1 MTQAKTRILIP
12 TSDRKRAGGN
22 RTLRFA
28 EAQDEREWN
37 RYPSLGPARTE
48 AVRVFLSAI
57 NGQGFA
63 EDVLRLKGARLDEA
77 TATNLRFGQSALMPV
92 AERECGPLFR
102 ALDVGSLDERA
113 ARRMRE
119 ELMVICPLLG
129 LLAPTDLVPEY
140 RCPVGAQ
147 IPGWSYGSM
156 HAFWK
161 EHLGPVLNRLCRR
174 RRVFSFL
181 PGRMRAL
188 WTPSAGVEE
197 VVTIQFA
204 TRRPNGD
211 LRIEN
216 AGAGKLA
223 GSMIRAILQDGLD
236 EPTRLQGWKSAAG
249 HEYMA
254 VHSDRGPG
262 RWNMM
267 FVR

>member
-1 MTQAKTRILIP
+1 MSQNKIRILIP
-12 TSDRKRAGGN
+12 TSDRKRGGGDEN
-22 RTLRFA
+22 LRFT

-37 RYPSLGPARTE
+37 RYPSLSPARHE

-57 NGQGFA
+57 NGQGHAA
-63 EDVLRLKGARLDEA
+63 EVLRLSGVKLDE
-77 TATNLRFGQSALMPV
+77 TASLNLRFPNGALLPV
-92 AERECGPLFR
+92 EARESGPLFR
-102 ALDVGSLDERA
+102 ALEPSTLEES
-113 ARRMRE
+113 ARKRMRE
-119 ELMVICPLLG
+119 ELMILCPLLG

-147 IPGWSYGSM
+147 IPGWEHGSM

-161 EHLGPVLNRLCRR
+161 DRLGPVLNRLCRG

-181 PGRMRAL
+181 PNRMRAL
-188 WTPSAGVEE
+188 WTPSSNVEE

-204 TRRPNGD
+204 TRRPGGA

-223 GSMIRAILQDGLD
+223 GSMVRAILSEGLED
-236 EPTRLQGWKSAAG
+236 LTKLQGWTSPAGHAFSAA
-249 HEYMA
+249 
-254 VHSDRGPG
+254 HSDREDG

-267 FVR
+267 FLR